1 LSTSLESYALPAI
14 YLDGLASKPHPVQ
27 VVVLDGVLRFCLNS
41 TVQTHPVDLI
51 SSGESFGN
59 APITLTLPNAAI
71 LEFDKA
77 TCESTLRAWGVLKVG
92 WVEYALKKRMRWLGL
107 TALAIGLAALLYTQ
121 GLPVLSKWI
130 AFTIPQATVS
140 AWAKDVLPTLDEHLF
155 KPSALSESSKA
166 PYRAELAKL
175 TRNKPEI
182 EPHVRLVFRSSRLGP
197 NAFALPDGT
206 IVLTDELLEK
216 LSPETIAGVLAHE
229 LGHIAQRH
237 TPRHIL
243 QNAAVGVLIA
253 IFSGDVSI
261 LLSTVGTQLV
271 AQHHSREFEMEA
283 DLFAIELFIEQG
295 RDLAA
300 LELLHQQ
307 LAALDGSK
315 EGRQSS
321 YFDSHPGAEERI
333 ELIRKNSRG
342 F

>member
-1 LSTSLESYALPAI
+1 LSTSLESNAVPAI

-41 TVQTHPVDLI
+41 TVQTHPVRMI

-59 APITLTLPNAAI
+59 APITLTLPDGAI

-77 TCESTLRAWGVLKVG
+77 TCESTLRAWGVLKAG
-92 WVEYALKKRMRWLGL
+92 WVESALKKPVRWLGL
-107 TALAIGLAALLYTQ
+107 TALATGLAALLTIQ

-130 AFTIPQATVS
+130 AFAIPQTTIS
-140 AWAKDVLPTLDEHLF
+140 SWAQDVLPTLDEHLF
-155 KPSALSESSKA
+155 KPSTLSEASQA
-166 PYRAELAKL
+166 PYQAELAKL
-175 TRNKPEI
+175 TQNKPEI

-216 LSPETIAGVLAHE
+216 LPPETIPGVLAHE

-237 TPRHIL
+237 TSRHLL
-243 QNAAVGVLIA
+243 QNALVGTLIA
-253 IFSGDVSI
+253 MFSGDVSI
-261 LLSTVGTQLV
+261 LVSTVGIQLV
-271 AQHHSREFEMEA
+271 AQHYSREFEREA

-295 RDLAA
+295 RDLVT
-300 LELLHQQ
+300 LELLHKQ
-307 LAALDGSK
+307 LAALDGGGA
-315 EGRQSS
+315 GRQSS

-333 ELIRKNSRG
+333 EMIRKNSRG